1 MTGFCKQFLGV
12 FILHWAM
19 RKHQNVL
26 RKKLSDKK
34 RFIIGN
40 INSLCGVARQKQW
53 LAITTQTR
61 DDYSLYYNGGTKTGE
76 K

>member
-1 MTGFCKQFLGV
+1 M

-53 LAITTQTR
+53 LAMAITQTR